1 MDKPTLSS
9 VLDRPGDQLTV
20 SAQVYYDSEKVF
32 INGYRPDGEK
42 WIRFGYDERIEL
54 SLPSLDK
61 VFRRHGWT
69 LAQPPVSQAGLVK
82 NYILKRADGERRF
95 SASQISVQAAERI
108 EQDERMAQFA
118 AWDEYRMEVLG
129 ANS

>member
-9 VLDRPGDQLTV
+9 VLDRPGDRLTV
-20 SAQVYYDSEKVF
+20 SAQVYYDSQLVF

-42 WIRFGYDERIEL
+42 WVRFGYDERIEL
-54 SLPSLDK
+54 SLPSLDR
-61 VFRRHGWT
+61 VFRRFGWQ

-95 SASQISVQAAERI
+95 SAQQISVQAAERRR
-108 EQDERMAQFA
+108 QDDRLAELEAIADLIF
-118 AWDEYRMEVLG
+118 V
-129 ANS
+129 